1 MKLYAIADLHLRYD
15 VTRRALESLRPH
27 PYDWLILAGDVG
39 ETEEHL
45 RFALALLARRFGR
58 VLWVPGNHDLWT
70 IPSRSDD
77 LRGEAKYLR
86 QVAICREYGVLT
98 PEDPY
103 VMWPGEGPRCLLAP
117 LFLLYDYSFRPDD
130 IPVEQAIEWAAEDNL
145 LCSDEVLLHSDP
157 YPTKQAWCAA
167 RCAQTEARL
176 IEAAERAPLIII
188 NHFPLRQ
195 DLAVLPRIPRF
206 SIWCGTRKTEDWH
219 LRFRAE
225 AVIYGHLHIRATHYR
240 DGVRFE
246 EVSLGY
252 PQNYD
257 PNRGIEPYL
266 RQILP
271 HPATAP
277 AQAKAPE
284 GSVYYPQ
291 G

>member
-1 MKLYAIADLHLRYD
+1 MKLYAIADLHLRYE

-45 RFALALLARRFGR
+45 RFALALLTRRFAR

-70 IPSRSDD
+70 IPSRPDD
-77 LRGEAKYLR
+77 LRGEAKYQRL
-86 QVAICREYGVLT
+86 VSICREYGVIT

-103 VMWPGEGPRCLLAP
+103 VLWPGAGPRCLLAP
-117 LFLLYDYSFRPDD
+117 LFLLYDYSFRPDE
-130 IPVEQAIEWAAEDNL
+130 IPQDQAIQWAAEDNL
-145 LCSDEVLLHSDP
+145 LCSDEVLLHADP
-157 YPTKQAWCAA
+157 HPSKQAWCAA
-167 RCAQTEARL
+167 RCDLTEARL
-176 IEAAERAPLIII
+176 IEAAQRAPLVLI

-206 SIWCGTRKTEDWH
+206 SIWCGTRRTEDWH

-240 DGVRFE
+240 DGVRCE

-252 PQNYD
+252 PQNYA
-257 PNRGIEPYL
+257 PERGIEPYL

-271 HPATAP
+271 HPGEP
-277 AQAKAPE
+277 AETPRPLE
-284 GSVYYPQ
+284 GSVYQPQ

>member
-1 MKLYAIADLHLRYD
+1 MKLYAIADLHLRYE
-15 VTRRALESLRPH
+15 VTRHALEALRPH

-70 IPSRSDD
+70 IPSRQDD
-77 LRGEAKYLR
+77 FRGEAKYLR

-130 IPVEQAIEWAAEDNL
+130 IPQERAIEWAAEDNL

-157 YPTKQAWCAA
+157 YPTKSDWCAA
-167 RCAQTEARL
+167 RCAEAEPRL
-176 IEAAERAPLIII
+176 VEAAARAPLILI

-206 SIWCGTRKTEDWH
+206 SIWCGTRRTEDWH
-219 LRFRAE
+219 IRFRAE

-240 DGVRFE
+240 DGIPFE

-271 HPATAP
+271 HPT
-277 AQAKAPE
+277 KAAARPKPPE
-284 GSVYYPQ
+284 GSVYHPQ

>member
-1 MKLYAIADLHLRYD
+1 MKLYAIADLHLRYE
-15 VTRRALESLRPH
+15 VTRRALEALRPH

-45 RFALALLARRFGR
+45 RFALSILSRRFAR
-58 VLWVPGNHDLWT
+58 LLWVPGNHDLWT
-70 IPSRSDD
+70 IPTKPAD
-77 LRGEAKYLR
+77 LRGEEKYLR

-103 VMWPGEGPRCLLAP
+103 VTWPGEGPRCILAP
-117 LFLLYDYSFRPDD
+117 LFLLYDYSFRPDE
-130 IPVEQAIEWAAEDNL
+130 IPQESAIEWAAEENL
-145 LCSDEVLLHSDP
+145 LCSDEVLLHPDP
-157 YPTKQAWCAA
+157 YPTKQDWCRARVEQAEPRLVAA
-167 RCAQTEARL
+167 AAQG
-176 IEAAERAPLIII
+176 PLVLI

-206 SIWCGTRKTEDWH
+206 SIWCGTRRTEDWH

-225 AVIYGHLHIRATHYR
+225 AVIYGHLHIRATHHR

-257 PNRGIEPYL
+257 STRGIEPYL

-271 HPATAP
+271 HPNKGP
-277 AQAKAPE
+277 ARPKPLE
-284 GSVYYPQ
+284 GSVGQPQ

>member
-1 MKLYAIADLHLRYD
+1 MKLYAIADLHLRYE
-15 VTRRALESLRPH
+15 VTRRALEALRPH

-45 RFALALLARRFGR
+45 RFALSILSRRFAR
-58 VLWVPGNHDLWT
+58 LLWVPGNHDLWT
-70 IPSRSDD
+70 IPTKPGD
-77 LRGEAKYLR
+77 LRGEEKYLR
-86 QVAICREYGVLT
+86 QVQICREYGVLT

-103 VMWPGEGPRCLLAP
+103 VVWPGEGPRCILAP
-117 LFLLYDYSFRPDD
+117 LFLLYDYSFRPDE
-130 IPVEQAIEWAAEDNL
+130 IPQESAIEWAAEENL

-157 YPTKQAWCAA
+157 YPTKQDWCRARVEQAEPRLVAA
-167 RCAQTEARL
+167 AAQG
-176 IEAAERAPLIII
+176 PLILI

-206 SIWCGTRKTEDWH
+206 SIWCGTRRTEDWH

-225 AVIYGHLHIRATHYR
+225 AVIYGHLHIRATHHR

-257 PNRGIEPYL
+257 PTRGIEPYL

-271 HPATAP
+271 HPNKGP
-277 AQAKAPE
+277 ARPKPLE
-284 GSVYYPQ
+284 GSVGQPQ

>member
-1 MKLYAIADLHLRYD
+1 MKLYAIADLHLRYE
-15 VTRRALESLRPH
+15 VTRQALEKLQPH

-45 RFALALLARRFGR
+45 RYALSILARRFGR
-58 VLWVPGNHDLWT
+58 LLWVPGNHDLWT
-70 IPSRSDD
+70 IPSRPGD

-103 VMWPGEGPRCLLAP
+103 VVWPGEGPRCTLAP
-117 LFLLYDYSFRPDD
+117 LFLLYDYTFRPDD
-130 IPVEQAIEWAAEDNL
+130 IPVERAIEWAAEDNL
-145 LCSDEVLLHSDP
+145 LCSDEVLLHPDP
-157 YPTKQAWCAA
+157 YPTKQDWCAA
-167 RCAQTEARL
+167 RCDLTEQRLTEA
-176 IEAAERAPLIII
+176 AARGPMVLI

-206 SIWCGTRKTEDWH
+206 SIWCGTRRTEDWH
-219 LRFRAE
+219 TRFRAE
-225 AVIYGHLHIRATHYR
+225 AVIYGHLHIRGTHWR
-240 DGVRFE
+240 DGIRFE

-257 PNRGIEPYL
+257 PNRGVEPYL

-271 HPATAP
+271 HPAKPP
-277 AQAKAPE
+277 ARPKPAE
-284 GSVYYPQ
+284 GSVYRPQ

>member
-1 MKLYAIADLHLRYD
+1 MKLYAIADLHLRYE
-15 VTRRALESLRPH
+15 VTRRALEALRPH
-27 PYDWLILAGDVG
+27 PYDWLIVAGDVG
-39 ETEEHL
+39 ETDDHL

-70 IPSRSDD
+70 IPSLPDD
-77 LRGEAKYLR
+77 RRGEAKYLR
-86 QVAICREYGVLT
+86 HVEICREYGVLT

-103 VMWPGEGPRCLLAP
+103 VMWPGEPRCILAP
-117 LFLLYDYSFRPDD
+117 LFLLYDYTFRPDSV
-130 IPVEQAIEWAAEDNL
+130 PVEQAIEWAAEDNL
-145 LCSDEVLLHSDP
+145 LCSDEVLLHPDP
-157 YPTKQAWCAA
+157 YPTKQDWCAA
-167 RCAQTEARL
+167 RCAWTEPRL
-176 IEAAERAPLIII
+176 AEAAERAPLILI

-206 SIWCGTRKTEDWH
+206 SIWCGTRRTEDWH
-219 LRFRAE
+219 LRYRAE
-225 AVIYGHLHIRATHYR
+225 AVIYGHLHIRATHMR

-271 HPATAP
+271 HPTKGP
-277 AQAKAPE
+277 ARPKPSE
-284 GSVYYPQ
+284 GSVYQPQ

>member
-1 MKLYAIADLHLRYD
+1 MKLYAIADLHLRYE
-15 VTRRALESLRPH
+15 VTRHALETLRPH

-45 RFALALLARRFGR
+45 RFALGLLARRFGR
-58 VLWVPGNHDLWT
+58 VFWVPGNHDLWT
-70 IPSRSDD
+70 IPTRTDD
-77 LRGEAKYLR
+77 FRGEQKYLR

-130 IPVEQAIEWAAEDNL
+130 IPPERAIEWAAEDNL

-157 YPTKQAWCAA
+157 YPTKPEWCAA
-167 RCAQTEARL
+167 LCAAAEPRL
-176 IEAAERAPLIII
+176 VEAAARAPLILI
-188 NHFPLRQ
+188 NHFPLRY

-206 SIWCGTRKTEDWH
+206 SIWCGTRLTEDWH
-219 LRFRAE
+219 IRFRAE

-271 HPATAP
+271 HPTKGAARP
-277 AQAKAPE
+277 KPPE
-284 GSVYYPQ
+284 GSVYHPQ